1 MKNKSKGLI
10 SIIVPVYNVAP
21 YLPKCLDSLVNQTYR
36 DLEIICVND
45 GSKDNSLK
53 ILEEYFQKD
62 KRIRIINREN
72 RGISCSRNEA
82 LDIAQGEWTM
92 FVDSDDWIDLNT
104 CESALNLAIQHQSDV
119 VMWVYMREFKNQS
132 LPKYYIPQTT
142 IWEENISQLHRRIVG
157 PINEELSRPDT
168 LDSWGTI
175 WGKLYRSSFMQQES
189 PIRFID
195 TKQIGSAE
203 DVLFNIVYMGRI
215 SKAVYVP
222 ETWYHYRKGES
233 YTSSYKADLPQKW
246 EKLYQEIEKEIT
258 KQQLGKDFIQAYKNR
273 ISLGIIGL
281 GINEMYAKTSLKEKY
296 RDVILDEIEKNL
308 KPGPAYY
315 NTEEYTDQTLRQLA
329 EETIREKALLL
340 LQDEVPH
347 GIYVEVEK
355 MKFRKN
361 QKGEPLYDIEATIYC
376 LRNSHKGIIIGK
388 DGSMLKRI
396 GQSARIDM
404 EKNFGT
410 KVNLKTWV
418 KVKEN
423 WLDDDTIVK
432 KFKLQ

>member
-296 RDVILDEIEKNL
+296 
-308 KPGPAYY
+308 
-315 NTEEYTDQTLRQLA
+315 
-329 EETIREKALLL
+329 
-340 LQDEVPH
+340 
-347 GIYVEVEK
+347 
-355 MKFRKN
+355 
-361 QKGEPLYDIEATIYC
+361 
-376 LRNSHKGIIIGK
+376 
-388 DGSMLKRI
+388 KRI
-396 GQSARIDM
+396 QILLERKEFRNAIQSFPFCYLPIHWKVFYNLAKY
-404 EKNFGT
+404 KNTWGVLSLF
-410 KVNLKTWV
+410 KIMKTIIS
-418 KVKEN
+418 K
-423 WLDDDTIVK
+423 
-432 KFKLQ
+432 

>member
-10 SIIVPVYNVAP
+10 SIIVPAYNVAP

-104 CESALNLAIQHQSDV
+104 CESALNLATQHQSDV
-119 VMWVYMREFKNQS
+119 VMWAYMREFKNQS

-175 WGKLYRSSFMQQES
+175 WGKLYRSSFMQQQS

-195 TKQIGSAE
+195 TKHIGSAE
-203 DVLFNIVYMGRI
+203 DVLFNIAYMGRI

-246 EKLYQEIEKEIT
+246 ENLYLEIEKELT
-258 KQQLGKDFIQAYKNR
+258 KQELRNDFNRVLKNR

-281 GINEMYAKTSLKEKY
+281 GLNEMFAKVSFKQKY
-296 RDVILDEIEKNL
+296 QHIQFLLNLEIFRNAIQHFPIQHLPVHWKVFFFFVKRNQAM
-308 KPGPAYY
+308 G
-315 NTEEYTDQTLRQLA
+315 TLLMLS
-329 EETIREKALLL
+329 IMKKL
-340 LQDEVPH
+340 
-347 GIYVEVEK
+347 VE
-355 MKFRKN
+355 R
-361 QKGEPLYDIEATIYC
+361 
-376 LRNSHKGIIIGK
+376 
-388 DGSMLKRI
+388 
-396 GQSARIDM
+396 
-404 EKNFGT
+404 
-410 KVNLKTWV
+410 
-418 KVKEN
+418 
-423 WLDDDTIVK
+423 
-432 KFKLQ
+432 

>member
-1 MKNKSKGLI
+1 MI

-36 DLEIICVND
+36 DIEIICVND
-45 GSKDNSLK
+45 GSTDGSLAILKEYVKVDERVK
-53 ILEEYFQKD
+53 I
-62 KRIRIINREN
+62 ISREN

-92 FVDSDDWIDLNT
+92 FVDSDDWIDSNT
-104 CESALNLAIQHQSDV
+104 CESALNLALQHQADV
-119 VMWVYMREFKNQS
+119 VMWAYVREFRNQS
-132 LPKYYIPQTT
+132 LPKYYIPETT
-142 IWEENISQLHRRIVG
+142 AWEGESISQLHRRIVG

-195 TKQIGSAE
+195 TKHIGSAE
-203 DVLFNIVYMGRI
+203 DVLFNIAYMGRI

-281 GINEMYAKTSLKEKY
+281 GLNEMYAKTSLKEKHK
-296 RDVILDEIEKNL
+296 RI
-308 KPGPAYY
+308 
-315 NTEEYTDQTLRQLA
+315 Q
-329 EETIREKALLL
+329 ALLERKEFRSAIQSYPICYLPFHWKVFFNLAKYKNTWGVLSL
-340 LQDEVPH
+340 LK
-347 GIYVEVEK
+347 I
-355 MKFRKN
+355 MK
-361 QKGEPLYDIEATIYC
+361 TII
-376 LRNSHKGIIIGK
+376 SK
-388 DGSMLKRI
+388 
-396 GQSARIDM
+396 
-404 EKNFGT
+404 
-410 KVNLKTWV
+410 
-418 KVKEN
+418 
-423 WLDDDTIVK
+423 
-432 KFKLQ
+432 

>member
-10 SIIVPVYNVAP
+10 SIIVPAYNVAP

-53 ILEEYFQKD
+53 ILEEYSQKD

-104 CESALNLAIQHQSDV
+104 CESALNLAIQHQADV
-119 VMWVYMREFKNQS
+119 IMWAYMREFRNHS
-132 LPKYYIPQTT
+132 LPKYYISQA
-142 IWEENISQLHRRIVG
+142 IVWEENISQLHRRIVG
-157 PINEELSRPDT
+157 PIRNELSRPDT

-175 WGKLYRSSFMQQES
+175 WGKLYRSAFMQQES

-195 TKQIGSAE
+195 TKHIGSAE

-296 RDVILDEIEKNL
+296 
-308 KPGPAYY
+308 
-315 NTEEYTDQTLRQLA
+315 
-329 EETIREKALLL
+329 
-340 LQDEVPH
+340 
-347 GIYVEVEK
+347 
-355 MKFRKN
+355 
-361 QKGEPLYDIEATIYC
+361 
-376 LRNSHKGIIIGK
+376 
-388 DGSMLKRI
+388 KRI
-396 GQSARIDM
+396 KILLERKEFRSAIQSFPICYLHIHWKVFYNLAKY
-404 EKNFGT
+404 KNTWG
-410 KVNLKTWV
+410 VLSLLKIM
-418 KVKEN
+418 K
-423 WLDDDTIVK
+423 TIISK
-432 KFKLQ
+432 